1 MRQPKALPVK
11 RGRVPIAD
19 RIKRV
24 LEFNIKVETVHT
36 LHTTGLGLVL
46 KERTFSNSGLEAHKG
61 QIYPFT
67 VYIPNCLGSLAFL
80 SSQEKYW

>member
-1 MRQPKALPVK
+1 LLIGYREW
-11 RGRVPIAD
+11 
-19 RIKRV
+19 RV
-24 LEFNIKVETVHT
+24 LELNIKVETVHT

-46 KERTFSNSGLEAHKG
+46 KERTFPNSGLEAHKG

-67 VYIPNCLGSLAFL
+67 VYIHSQLFLTFL